1 MGKYVFKKHSLPT
14 TKSCP
19 LIKPADTSSCATP
32 SGVSSEWKWLASQ
45 KNTNAPLC
53 SNNNKLTQ
61 CWVSYLS
68 CNESQATHNLWTIL
82 NAVEQSKKEFQ
93 ALHCSSAISSN
104 LIANVPTIT
113 LMFHQAGLPYKLK
126 LNHKGL
132 TLFFF
137 ETEDWEQEL
146 ILIRHCC
153 KYFRQSLLID
163 GNILLTFSGGK
174 IKSDI
179 IQFFLGIPV

>member
-19 LIKPADTSSCATP
+19 LIKPADTSSWATP

-45 KNTNAPLC
+45 WNTNAPLC
-53 SNNNKLTQ
+53 SNNNKLKQ
-61 CWVSYLS
+61 CWASYLS
-68 CNESQATHNLWTIL
+68 CNESQATHNLGTIL

-104 LIANVPTIT
+104 LFANVPTIT
-113 LMFHQAGLPYKLK
+113 LMFRQAGLPYKLK

-132 TLFFF
+132 TLFFLRKGGLRKRINSHK
-137 ETEDWEQEL
+137 T
-146 ILIRHCC
+146 
-153 KYFRQSLLID
+153 LL
-163 GNILLTFSGGK
+163 
-174 IKSDI
+174 
-179 IQFFLGIPV
+179 

>member
-104 LIANVPTIT
+104 LFANVPTV
-113 LMFHQAGLPYKLK
+113 
-126 LNHKGL
+126 
-132 TLFFF
+132 
-137 ETEDWEQEL
+137 
-146 ILIRHCC
+146 
-153 KYFRQSLLID
+153 
-163 GNILLTFSGGK
+163 TFDVPPSRVT
-174 IKSDI
+174 IHVEVKS
-179 IQFFLGIPV
+179 QRPNPFFLRNGGLRARINSYKTLL